1 MIRRLRIK
9 GFRRYDD
16 RAFEFGPGVTFIDG
30 RNNAGKTTLFL
41 AIEYALTGTVT
52 GARTQAALLNP
63 DAKGLGVEL
72 VFGGR
77 DGRTYKL
84 QRVHQLPPRAKS
96 RLIGH
101 FTLKELVTRDG
112 VEEERYL
119 LSSDFQDHEEA
130 LAKKLA
136 EITGISRRVFDLAVH
151 IRQGEI
157 AQILEGDPRLDI
169 ALGITAAGTANE
181 EMRAL
186 ALEDERAVE
195 TLPALEASL
204 SHVEKS
210 RSSANSDEAGL
221 RTRLEKLR
229 KEAAALDALLEKAE
243 AESDDELEAFVEA
256 VDAWGS
262 ARDDLAREEEDL
274 AEAEDPGE
282 LEKEVAA
289 LAAQVKAA
297 ESRKGETELR
307 FDLKARIRRR
317 EDLLESG
324 VTMCESCGSAIDP
337 KRAKAEL
344 ATWQSDLARLET
356 GAVDEG
362 ELKAS
367 LAQKR
372 AALKTATGL
381 QKAVDEAKAAL
392 AEAEK
397 SARTLG
403 PKGAQG
409 PLDEVQAEWQEAHE
423 KQRLAHAA
431 ERARNETKREGLATS
446 IDELEA
452 RLVEEGSKG
461 SELEREHA
469 RLTAEVESL
478 RRCRRRADDLRTLAG
493 AFKTLQEELRT
504 RAATELA
511 ASMHTIHRALSV
523 DDELETITIDPARY
537 QVLVTPKATGQEL
550 PASLSQGG
558 GHRLLLG
565 LAFRLALV
573 QRLGP
578 FPFVL
583 LDEPTYGL
591 DERHRKALLER
602 ISGLGLC
609 DQLLLITHQP
619 MGEVAGKRIHVE
631 GGVKAA

>member
-1 MIRRLRIK
+1 MISRLRVK
-9 GFRRYDD
+9 GFRRYVDQSFD
-16 RAFEFGPGVTFIDG
+16 FAPGITFIDG

-52 GARTQAALLNP
+52 GARSQAALLNP

-72 VFGGR
+72 VFTGR

-101 FTLKELVTRDG
+101 FTLKELVTREG
-112 VEEERYL
+112 TVEERYV

-136 EITGISRRVFDLAVH
+136 DITGISRRVLDLAVH

-157 AQILEGDPRLDI
+157 ASILEGDPRLDI
-169 ALGITAAGTANE
+169 ALGITAAGTSNE

-195 TLPALEASL
+195 SLPALEASL
-204 SHVEKS
+204 QHVEKARGTAS
-210 RSSANSDEAGL
+210 TDEAGL
-221 RTRLEKLR
+221 TSKLDALK
-229 KEAAALDALLEKAE
+229 KEAATLDAALAKADDDSEAE
-243 AESDDELEAFVEA
+243 ALEAFTAA
-256 VDAWGS
+256 VDEWRT
-262 ARDDLAREEEDL
+262 ARDDLSREEAAL
-274 AEAEDPGE
+274 AESPDADA
-282 LEKEVAA
+282 LEKEVSTLTAA
-289 LAAQVKAA
+289 LKVA
-297 ESRKGETELR
+297 ETKKGETELR

-317 EDLLESG
+317 ETLIAAG
-324 VTMCESCGSAIDP
+324 VTTCESCGSSIDVT
-337 KRAKAEL
+337 RAKAEL
-344 ATWQSDLARLET
+344 VTWKSDLATLEAT
-356 GAVDEG
+356 AVDEG
-362 ELKAS
+362 
-367 LAQKR
+367 
-372 AALKTATGL
+372 ALKTELAEKQAELKSLTQL
-381 QKAVDEAKAAL
+381 RKAVDGAKKALAAAEKAARAL
-392 AEAEK
+392 A
-397 SARTLG
+397 
-403 PKGAQG
+403 PKGDTG
-409 PLDEVQAEWQEAHE
+409 PLEDLETTWQERHE
-423 KQRLAHAA
+423 KQQL
-431 ERARNETKREGLATS
+431 ERAATRARTETKREAVATTLE
-446 IDELEA
+446 ELEA
-452 RLVEEGSKG
+452 RIEEERSRSG
-461 SELEREHA
+461 ELDREHA
-469 RLTAEVESL
+469 RLIDEVENL
-478 RRCRRRADDLRTLAG
+478 RRCRRRADDLRILAT

-511 ASMHTIHRALSV
+511 ESMHTIHRALSV
-523 DDELETITIDPARY
+523 DDELSAISIDAARY

-573 QRLGP
+573 KRLGP

-591 DERHRKALLER
+591 DERHRTALLQR

-609 DQLLLITHQP
+609 DQLLLITHQA
-619 MGEVAGKRIHVE
+619 MGDENGARIHVE
-631 GGVKAA
+631 GTAA

>member
-9 GFRRYDD
+9 GFRRYVDQTFD
-16 RAFEFGPGVTFIDG
+16 FGPGVTFIDG

-41 AIEYALTGTVT
+41 AIEYALTGTVM
-52 GARTQAALLNP
+52 GARTQAVLLNP

-72 VFGGR
+72 VFSAR
-77 DGRTYKL
+77 DGRVYKL

-101 FTLKELVTRDG
+101 FTLKEQVTREG
-112 VEEERYL
+112 VAEERYL

-130 LAKKLA
+130 LSKKLA
-136 EITGISRRVFDLAVH
+136 ELTGISRRVLDLAVH

-157 AQILEGDPRLDI
+157 AQILDGDPKLDI

-195 TLPALEASL
+195 ILPALQASL
-204 SHVEKS
+204 AHVEKGRTTAS
-210 RSSANSDEAGL
+210 SDEAGL
-221 RTRLEKLR
+221 KSKLDKLK
-229 KEAAALDALLEKAE
+229 KEAAALDALLAKEDE
-243 AESDDELEAFVEA
+243 ADDEKLEAFVES
-256 VDAWGS
+256 VDEWRS
-262 ARDDLAREEEDL
+262 LRDEVEGDEEEDTG
-274 AEAEDPGE
+274 P

-289 LAAQVKAA
+289 LTSQVKAA

-317 EDLLESG
+317 TALLESG
-324 VTMCESCGSAIDP
+324 AAACESCGANIEP
-337 KRAKAEL
+337 ARAKSEL
-344 ATWQSDLARLET
+344 TTWKSDLAKLEE

-367 LAQKR
+367 LAEKKSELASMTAR
-372 AALKTATGL
+372 MKALE
-381 QKAVDEAKAAL
+381 EAKKRL
-392 AEAEK
+392 ATAEK
-397 SARTLG
+397 AARKLA
-403 PKGAQG
+403 PKGETGTLEEIEEA
-409 PLDEVQAEWQEAHE
+409 WQEAHE
-423 KQRLAHAA
+423 KKQLDRAA
-431 ERARNETKREGLATS
+431 QRARTETKREAVAASMAELATRLEEES
-446 IDELEA
+446 SKSGELD
-452 RLVEEGSKG
+452 
-461 SELEREHA
+461 REHA
-469 RLTAEVESL
+469 RLTEEVESL
-478 RRCRRRADDLRTLAG
+478 RRCRRRAEDLRILAA
-493 AFKTLQEELRT
+493 AFKTLQEGLRT

-511 ASMHTIHRALSV
+511 QSMHAIHRALSV
-523 DDELETITIDPARY
+523 DDELSAISIDPARY

-573 QRLGP
+573 KRLGP

-609 DQLLLITHQP
+609 DQLLLITHQA
-619 MGEVAGKRIHVE
+619 MGEVGGTRIHVE
-631 GGVKAA
+631 EKAA